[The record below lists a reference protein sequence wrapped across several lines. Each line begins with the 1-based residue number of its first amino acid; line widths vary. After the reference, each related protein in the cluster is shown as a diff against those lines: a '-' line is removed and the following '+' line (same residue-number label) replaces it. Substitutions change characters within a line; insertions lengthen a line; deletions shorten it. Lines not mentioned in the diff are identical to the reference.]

1 MADIS
6 LQWNPAAGHADWV
19 VGNGDLVSGS
29 TLETAVIRSL
39 FTDRR
44 LPSDTLP
51 TDGSG
56 DPRGW
61 WGDTYNGYQ
70 IGSLLWTLE
79 RSKKTNGTALLRT
92 AERYAQDALQWLIDS
107 GVVAT
112 VTATASWA
120 SATNMALV
128 ITLTEPGGTTPQQ
141 FAYSWVWNGG

>member
-1 MADIS
+1 MADIA
-6 LQWNPAAGHADWV
+6 LKWNPAAGHADWI

-44 LPSDTLP
+44 LPTGSTP

-56 DPRGW
+56 DPCGW

-79 RSKKTNGTALLRT
+79 RSKKTNATALLRT
-92 AERYAQDALQWLIDS
+92 VERYATDALQWLIDS
-107 GVVAT
+107 DVVAT
-112 VTATASWA
+112 VTASASWENA
-120 SATNMALV
+120 NNIALV
-128 ITLTEPGGTTPQQ
+128 ITLTKPGGASPQQ
-141 FAYSWVWNGG
+141 FAYSYAWNGG

>member
-1 MADIS
+1 MADIA
-6 LQWNPAAGHADWV
+6 LKWNPDTAYADWS
-19 VGNGDLVSGS
+19 VGDGDLVSGL

-51 TDGSG
+51 DDGTG

-79 RSKKTNGTALLRT
+79 RAKKTTSTLRL
-92 AERYAQDALQWLIDS
+92 AERYATDALQWLIDA
-107 GVVAT
+107 GVVSS
-112 VTATASWA
+112 VSASAIWA
-120 SATNMALV
+120 SSQNIALTV
-128 ITLTEPGGTTPQQ
+128 DLTEPNSATPQR
-141 FAYSWVWNGG
+141 FAYAYVWNGG